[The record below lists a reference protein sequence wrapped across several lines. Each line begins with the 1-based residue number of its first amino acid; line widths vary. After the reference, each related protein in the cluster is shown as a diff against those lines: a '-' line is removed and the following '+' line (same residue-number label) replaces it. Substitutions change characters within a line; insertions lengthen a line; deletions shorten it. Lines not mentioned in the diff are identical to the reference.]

1 MGTTPLIRSPLKT
14 VSTNRHGEELTIN
27 FYDRLSQERK
37 ELQAQGLLPEWMQT
51 GGYQLF
57 KQKYMWADTPRA
69 QYEAIAA
76 TAAQHTDDVPKWKD
90 KFFELLWNGW
100 LSPSTPVLANMG
112 TTRGFPVSCSGSY
125 TPDSIHGFYSAL
137 HEMALLTKGGFG
149 TSTYL
154 GDVRPRGSR
163 ISTGGKSSGVIPVL
177 RARVQASRDVSQG
190 STRRGA
196 DASYLPLDHGD
207 FDEVVT
213 LLENEPDDLNIGW
226 TISDA
231 VRDAIISDER
241 SESTLPMKL
250 RFARTLKAKTTTG
263 KGYYWKSDTANRK
276 LPIYYPISNKSAGLC
291 NEILLPSD
299 ENHTYSC
306 ILSSLN
312 LAKWDEWKDTDAAF
326 NATVFLDCVASEF
339 IKQARGVPGLEKVVR
354 FTEKARALGVGTCGL
369 HTYLQ
374 EHMIPFESMEA
385 MMFNDEAFSHIW
397 QEANR
402 ASVWMGEAWGV
413 PEWIYNYRT
422 EDGKSVVRRNASLIA
437 IAPTKSTALIM
448 GGVSEG
454 INPDVGFTYT
464 QATSAGEINRVS
476 PVILNIM
483 KDRGVYDNKHI
494 KEITNAF
501 GSVQG
506 VDWLSDEEKKV
517 FKTAFEINQYTVLRL
532 ASQRAKYIDQWQSL
546 NLFFAGDAPSSY
558 IAGVHKEALA
568 DDNILGLY
576 YLYSMSGVAGSDPE
590 ACEACT

>member
-1 MGTTPLIRSPLKT
+1 MS
-14 VSTNRHGEELTIN
+14 N
-27 FYDRLSQERK
+27 FYTKLSNERK
-37 ELQAQGLLPEWMQT
+37 QLQEEGMLPPWYTT
-51 GGYQLF
+51 GGFQLF
-57 KQKYMWADTPRA
+57 KQKYMWAETPRA

-90 KFFELLWNGW
+90 AFFELLWNGW

-125 TPDSIHGFYSAL
+125 TPDSITGFYTAL

-154 GDVRPRGSR
+154 GDVRPRGAR
-163 ISTGGKSSGVIPVL
+163 ISTGGKASGIVPVL
-177 RARVQASRDVSQG
+177 RSRIQASRDVSQG
-190 STRRGA
+190 GVRRGA
-196 DASYLPLDHGD
+196 DASYIPLDHGD
-207 FDEVVT
+207 FDEVIT

-231 VRDAIISDER
+231 VRDVLLSDVRDET
-241 SESTLPMKL
+241 TLPLKM
-250 RFARTLKAKTTTG
+250 RFARALKAKTTTG
-263 KGYYWKSDTANRK
+263 KGYFWKSDTANRM
-276 LPIYYPISNKSAGLC
+276 LPDWYPMGNKASNLC
-291 NEILLPSD
+291 SEINLPSD
-299 ENHTYSC
+299 ENHTFTC
-306 ILSSLN
+306 VLSSMN
-312 LAKWDEWKDTDAAF
+312 LAKWDEWKDTEAVF

-339 IKQARGVPGLEKVVR
+339 IVQARGVPGLEKAVR
-354 FTEKARALGVGTCGL
+354 FTEKARALGLGTCGF

-385 MMFNDEAFSHIW
+385 MMFNDEAFSHIKR
-397 QEANR
+397 EATR
-402 ASVWMGEAWGV
+402 ASLWMGIRWGT
-413 PEWIYNYRT
+413 PEWVSDL
-422 EDGKSVVRRNASLIA
+422 EEVLDGPYPRNCSLVA

-464 QATSAGEINRVS
+464 QGTAAGEINRVS
-476 PVILNIM
+476 PAILNIM
-483 KDRGVYDNKHI
+483 KERGVYDDKHI
-494 KEITNAF
+494 KQITAAF

-506 VDWLSDEEKKV
+506 VDWLNDEEKRV
-517 FKTAFEINQYTVLRL
+517 FKTAFEINQYVVLRL

-568 DDNILGLY
+568 DDNIIGLY
-576 YLYSMSGVAGSDPE
+576 YLYSQSGVKGSDPE
-590 ACEACT
+590 DCEVCQ

>member
-1 MGTTPLIRSPLKT
+1 MS
-14 VSTNRHGEELTIN
+14 NY
-27 FYDRLSQERK
+27 YDKLSQERK
-37 ELQAQGLLPEWMQT
+37 ELQAQEQLPEWFTT

-57 KQKYMWADTPRA
+57 KQKYMWAHTPRE

-76 TAAQHTDDVPKWKD
+76 TAAQHTDDAPKWKD
-90 KFFELLWNGW
+90 KFFELLWKGW

-125 TPDSIHGFYSAL
+125 TPDSIHGFYEAL

-154 GDVRPRGSR
+154 GDIRPRGAR
-163 ISTGGKSSGVIPVL
+163 ISSGGKASGIVPVL

-190 STRRGA
+190 GVRRGA
-196 DASYLPLDHGD
+196 DASYIPLDHGD

-213 LLENEPDDLNIGW
+213 MLENEPDDLNIGW
-226 TISDA
+226 TLKDDVIQ
-231 VRDAIISDER
+231 RIISDER
-241 SESTLPMKL
+241 NEDTLPMKL

-276 LPIYYPISNKSAGLC
+276 LPVYYPMGNKASNLC
-291 NEILLPSD
+291 SEINLPSD
-299 ENHTYSC
+299 ENHTFTC
-306 ILSSLN
+306 VLSSMN
-312 LAKWDEWKDTDAAF
+312 LAKWDEWKDTDAVF
-326 NATVFLDCVASEF
+326 TATVFLDCVASEF
-339 IKQARGVPGLEKVVR
+339 ITQAKGVPGLEKAVR
-354 FTEKARALGVGTCGL
+354 FTEKARALGLGVCGF

-385 MMFNDEAFSHIW
+385 MMFNDEAFKKLDEDSW
-397 QEANR
+397 K
-402 ASVWMGEAWGV
+402 ASCWMGDEWGI
-413 PEWIYNYRT
+413 PEWVQGIAR
-422 EDGKSVVRRNASLIA
+422 GKISSEGWWPRNASRLA

-464 QATSAGEINRVS
+464 QGTAAGEINRVS
-476 PVILNIM
+476 PAILRIM
-483 KDRGVYDNKHI
+483 KERGVYDNKHI
-494 KEITNAF
+494 KQITDAF

-568 DDNILGLY
+568 DDNIIGLY
-576 YLYSMSGVAGSDPE
+576 YLYSQSGVKGSDPE
-590 ACEACT
+590 DCEVCQ

>member
-1 MGTTPLIRSPLKT
+1 MTT
-14 VSTNRHGEELTIN
+14 
-27 FYDRLSQERK
+27 FYDKLSQERK
-37 ELQAQGLLPEWMQT
+37 ELQAQEQLPEWYTT

-57 KQKYMWADTPRA
+57 KQKYMWAPTPRA

-76 TAAQHTDDVPKWKD
+76 TAAQHTDDAPRWKD
-90 KFFELLWNGW
+90 KFFALLWNGW

-125 TPDSIHGFYSAL
+125 TPDSIHGFYEAL

-154 GDVRPRGSR
+154 GDIRPRGTR
-163 ISTGGKSSGVIPVL
+163 ISTGGKASGVMPVL

-190 STRRGA
+190 GVRRGA

-231 VRDAIISDER
+231 VRDVLISDVR
-241 SESTLPMKL
+241 DESTMPLKL
-250 RFARTLKAKTTTG
+250 RFARALKAKTTTG
-263 KGYYWKSDTANRK
+263 KGYFWKSDTANRK
-276 LPIYYPISNKSAGLC
+276 LPPYYPIGNKASNLC
-291 NEILLPSD
+291 SEINLPSD
-299 ENHTYSC
+299 ENHTFTC
-306 ILSSLN
+306 VLSSMN
-312 LAKWDEWKDTDAAF
+312 LAKWDEWKDTDAVF
-326 NATVFLDCVASEF
+326 TATVFLDCVASEF
-339 IKQARGVPGLEKVVR
+339 IVQARGVPGLEKAVR
-354 FTEKARALGVGTCGL
+354 FTEKARALGLGVCGF

-385 MMFNDEAFSHIW
+385 MMFNDEAFSHIHS
-397 QEANR
+397 EATR
-402 ASVWMGEAWGV
+402 ASVWMGDEWGI
-413 PEWIYNYRT
+413 PEWVQDFADRAFPS
-422 EDGKSVVRRNASLIA
+422 GGWWPRNASLIA

-464 QATSAGEINRVS
+464 QGTAAGEINRVS

-483 KDRGVYDNKHI
+483 KQRDVYDAKHI
-494 KEITNAF
+494 KQITDAF

-506 VDWLSDEEKKV
+506 VDWLTDEEKRV
-517 FKTAFEINQYTVLRL
+517 MKTAFEINQYSVLRL

-568 DDNILGLY
+568 DDNIIGLY
-576 YLYSMSGVAGSDPE
+576 YLYSQSGVKGSDPE
-590 ACEACT
+590 DCEVCQ